1 MVDLRV
7 AREAVK
13 FHANRAVLP
22 LFAAVL
28 IGSPAAFGGEW
39 EEVQR
44 ILAGTRDVVVLDG
57 VETAPVR
64 YTGTAAPEY
73 GDWLVRHFL
82 SDPESFNPFT
92 SSDAG
97 ASSVRDYIFESL
109 LSPRREPPYELEG
122 LLAEGYPEVG
132 DDHLKYT
139 FDIREGVHFSDGTPL
154 TAADVLFSMKVI
166 QHPEVLA
173 PHLRNYF
180 NSVIDARIE
189 GESRISFFCKEPYF
203 RNDLMLGGFSVIPK
217 HFYDSEGHL
226 DQVSIS
232 SLIDGTWEQEKH
244 AGSAR
249 AFARRF
255 NREFN
260 RAVLGSGPYIVED
273 FERDVVTQQKVVLTL
288 NRNYWARDRGVVPAS
303 GYVDKILFKVINNT
317 DAAFIELTNGNLDL
331 YGLRPLEFKEKSWTR
346 EFQERFLKVIQY
358 GGGFTY
364 IGWNNAH
371 PLFGDRRVR
380 QAMSFL
386 TDRQSMIDN
395 LLFGLGEPVAG
406 PIHKFRPE
414 YNHDIELY
422 PYDPERALDLLEE
435 AGWGDADGDGI
446 LDKLVD
452 GERLSFEFEFL
463 VNSGNQIRKD
473 IALIMQ
479 SELRDIGIDC
489 QVRELD
495 WSIFLQRVRS
505 RDFAAMTLGWTGYVR
520 FPPDGYQVWHSSQ
533 VESGSNYI
541 GFINAEVDEILEA
554 YRREFDPVRRIALY
568 HRFQEI
574 LHEEQPYTFLWKGRN
589 ARAYSRRYQGVNW
602 YPGGDRS
609 SIAENSLEWW
619 VSAGDRQY

>member
-1 MVDLRV
+1 MKSR
-7 AREAVK
+7 ANPAV
-13 FHANRAVLP
+13 FP
-22 LFAAVL
+22 LFTAAL
-28 IGSPAAFGGEW
+28 IVSPEVFGDEW

-44 ILAGTRDVVVLDG
+44 ILAGTRDIVVLDG

-82 SDPESFNPFT
+82 SDPESFNPYT

-109 LSPRREPPYELEG
+109 LLPGREPPYALEG
-122 LLAEGYPEVG
+122 LIAERYPEVG
-132 DDHLKYT
+132 GDHLKYT
-139 FDIREGVHFSDGTPL
+139 FDIREGVHFSDGKPL
-154 TAADVLFSMKVI
+154 TVADVLFSMKVI

-173 PHLRNYF
+173 PHLRNYYA
-180 NSVIDARIE
+180 SVSDVRVE

-203 RNDLMLGGFSVIPK
+203 RNDLMLGSFSIIPK
-217 HFYDSEGHL
+217 HFYDYDGLL

-232 SLIDGTWEQEKH
+232 SLIDGTWEQGEY
-244 AGSAR
+244 AGEAR
-249 AFARRF
+249 AFARGF
-255 NREFN
+255 NRDFN
-260 RAVLGSGPYIVED
+260 RAVLGSGPYLVED
-273 FERDVVTQQKVVLTL
+273 FERDVVTQQKVVLTR
-288 NRNYWARDRGVVPAS
+288 NRNYWARDKGIVPVS
-303 GYVDKILFKVINNT
+303 GYVDKIVFNVINNT
-317 DAAFIELTNGNLDL
+317 DAAFIELTNGNLDM
-331 YGLRPLEFKEKSWTR
+331 YGLRPLEFKEKSWTPGFR
-346 EFQERFLKVIQY
+346 QRFLKVIQY

-371 PLFGDRRVR
+371 PLFRDRRVR
-380 QAMSFL
+380 QAMSLL

-414 YNHDIELY
+414 YNHDLELY
-422 PYDPERALDLLEE
+422 PYDPERALDFLEE
-435 AGWGDADGDGI
+435 AGWEDADDDGI
-446 LDKLVD
+446 LDKVID
-452 GERLSFEFEFL
+452 AERVPFEFEFL

-479 SELRDIGIDC
+479 SELQDIGIDC

-533 VESGSNYI
+533 VDSGSNYI
-541 GFINAEVDEILEA
+541 GFINAEVDDILES
-554 YRREFDPVRRIALY
+554 YRREFDPARRIALY

-589 ARAYSRRYQGVNW
+589 ALAYSRRYQGVNW

-619 VSAGDRQY
+619 VRAEDRQY

>member
-1 MVDLRV
+1 MKIR
-7 AREAVK
+7 ANPAV
-13 FHANRAVLP
+13 FPLLTAALIASSAV
-22 LFAAVL
+22 
-28 IGSPAAFGGEW
+28 FGEEW

-44 ILAGTRDVVVLDG
+44 ILAGTRDIVVLDG

-64 YTGTAAPEY
+64 NPGTGEPEF

-82 SDPESFNPFT
+82 SDPESFNPYT

-97 ASSVRDYIFESL
+97 GSSVRDYIYESL
-109 LSPRREPPYELEG
+109 LLPGREPPYALAG
-122 LLAEGYPEVG
+122 LLAEGYPDVS

-139 FDIREGVHFSDGTPL
+139 FDIRQGVHFSDGRPL
-154 TAADVLFSMKVI
+154 TVADVLFSMKVI

-173 PHLRNYF
+173 PHLRNYYA
-180 NSVIDARIE
+180 SVSDVRVE

-203 RNDLMLGGFSVIPK
+203 RNDLMLGGFSIIPK
-217 HFYDSEGHL
+217 HFYDSDGLL

-232 SLIDGTWEQEKH
+232 SLIDGTWELGEK
-244 AGSAR
+244 AEAAR

-255 NREFN
+255 NRDFH
-260 RAVLGSGPYIVED
+260 RAVLGSGPYLVED
-273 FERDVVTQQKVVLTL
+273 FERDVVTQQKVVLTR
-288 NRNYWARDRGVVPAS
+288 NRNYWARDMGIVPAS
-303 GYVDKILFKVINNT
+303 GYVDRIVFKVINNT
-317 DAAFIELTNGNLDL
+317 DAAFIELTNGNLDM
-331 YGLRPLEFKEKSWTR
+331 YSLRPLEFKEKSWTP
-346 EFQERFLKVIQY
+346 EFRQRFMKVIQY

-371 PLFGDRRVR
+371 PLFRDSRVR
-380 QAMSFL
+380 QAMSCL

-414 YNHDIELY
+414 YNHDLELY

-435 AGWGDADGDGI
+435 AGWEDADDDGI
-446 LDKLVD
+446 LDKVID
-452 GERLSFEFEFL
+452 GERVPFEFEFL

-479 SELRDIGIDC
+479 SELQDIGIDC

-533 VESGSNYI
+533 VGSGSNYI
-541 GFINAEVDEILEA
+541 GFINAEVDDILES
-554 YRREFDPVRRIALY
+554 YRREFDPERRIALY

-589 ARAYSRRYQGVNW
+589 ALAYSRRYQGVNW

-619 VSAGDRQY
+619 VRAEDRQY